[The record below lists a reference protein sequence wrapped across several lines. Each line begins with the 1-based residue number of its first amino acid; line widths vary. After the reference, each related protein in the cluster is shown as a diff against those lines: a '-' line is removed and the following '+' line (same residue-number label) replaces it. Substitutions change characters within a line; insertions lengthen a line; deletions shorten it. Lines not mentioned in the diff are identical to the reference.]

1 MHQSRFTSPMTME
14 SPRPHD
20 WPERIR
26 WILSEYEDGSRRAMG
41 RKIDLSG
48 QAVSAWARGD
58 TRPSGAGLA
67 ALMDAY
73 PEINARWLL
82 TGEGPPR
89 RSQRPAAWERALAN
103 AEFEASRKD
112 GTSAA
117 DGGRPGEE
125 AALDV
130 ARAYRRGWLDAA
142 SMLRSRLGSAL
153 DELME
158 GIEAPGEYAGG

>member
-1 MHQSRFTSPMTME
+1 
-14 SPRPHD
+14 
-20 WPERIR
+20 
-26 WILSEYEDGSRRAMG
+26 MG

-73 PEINARWLL
+73 PELNARWLL

-103 AEFEASRKD
+103 AEFEASRRD
-112 GTSAA
+112 GAGASN
-117 DGGRPGEE
+117 GGAPGEQ

-142 SMLRSRLGSAL
+142 RLMRSRLGSAL
-153 DELME
+153 DDLME
-158 GIEAPGEYAGG
+158 GIELPEEYEENAGS